1 MSNSFDKY
9 EQTFLQ
15 TYLHLIILTSSSA
28 TFSVFFK
35 DQWPMK
41 ERWKQLRARHNVY
54 FSKDSSITL
63 ASKYLQCSKF
73 WPNKLLNF
81 FPLMY
86 GLQALCL
93 GHKSMA
99 KNLVHNLQYEP
110 KTWLIRGIYGT
121 ILSATEEVKRVLKGR
136 CTEHLWHTH
145 PQNNLGGIYDLA
157 SEIFDVCSKTFNIKI
172 AKKMSMHATS
182 RNIIALKII
191 VKNCPV

>member
-1 MSNSFDKY
+1 
-9 EQTFLQ
+9 
-15 TYLHLIILTSSSA
+15 
-28 TFSVFFK
+28 
-35 DQWPMK
+35 
-41 ERWKQLRARHNVY
+41 
-54 FSKDSSITL
+54 
-63 ASKYLQCSKF
+63 
-73 WPNKLLNF
+73 
-81 FPLMY
+81 MY

-182 RNIIALKII
+182 RNIIALKSSLRIFLCNI
-191 VKNCPV
+191 TFREATTLVKKNNKMDSSNFF

>member
-1 MSNSFDKY
+1 
-9 EQTFLQ
+9 
-15 TYLHLIILTSSSA
+15 
-28 TFSVFFK
+28 
-35 DQWPMK
+35 
-41 ERWKQLRARHNVY
+41 
-54 FSKDSSITL
+54 
-63 ASKYLQCSKF
+63 
-73 WPNKLLNF
+73 
-81 FPLMY
+81 MY
-86 GLQALCL
+86 GPQALCL

-182 RNIIALKII
+182 HNIIALKII
-191 VKNCPV
+191 IKNCPV